1 MAMVHCMLKKL
12 MVAKYRK
19 SHHNNESGF
28 SVMQTDQSG
37 FFNFNFKNEQASCFV
52 ISLWW

>member
-1 MAMVHCMLKKL
+1 
-12 MVAKYRK
+12 MVALNSRLVLPKNK
-19 SHHNNESGF
+19 SSIGGF
-28 SVMQTDQSG
+28 MQTGQSG